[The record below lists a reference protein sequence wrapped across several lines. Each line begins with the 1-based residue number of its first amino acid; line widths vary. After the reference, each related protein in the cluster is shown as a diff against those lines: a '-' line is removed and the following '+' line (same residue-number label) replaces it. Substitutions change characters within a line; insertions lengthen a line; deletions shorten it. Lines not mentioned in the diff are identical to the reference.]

1 MSRKSLTFKTPDRM
15 KVLALIFIFGMV
27 FSPSVRNLLHKFF
40 ILLPTS
46 FRLMIELI
54 TSMIIVGATQVSPTT
69 MNVDLLLS
77 DGTIITTT
85 ESVQD
90 YNTFSSITK

>member
-1 MSRKSLTFKTPDRM
+1 
-15 KVLALIFIFGMV
+15 
-27 FSPSVRNLLHKFF
+27 
-40 ILLPTS
+40 
-46 FRLMIELI
+46 MIELLA
-54 TSMIIVGATQVSPTT
+54 MVVVGSAQVSPTT

>member
-1 MSRKSLTFKTPDRM
+1 
-15 KVLALIFIFGMV
+15 
-27 FSPSVRNLLHKFF
+27 
-40 ILLPTS
+40 
-46 FRLMIELI
+46 MIELI
-54 TSMIIVGATQVSPTT
+54 TSMVVVGATQVSPTT

-90 YNTFSSITK
+90 YNTFSSTTK